1 MTYNSPEEYIEA
13 MRTILNSGDFA
24 GAQQLSFKAVE
35 HYPDHAEIKKI
46 ARILAPSVVRVRK
59 EPRDPN
65 VLVNQNWIK
74 QNRMQYRGNWV
85 ALKDGKLL
93 AIGKNVDELVEQ
105 VGDIK
110 EKRIFVTAIY

>member
-46 ARILAPSVVRVRK
+46 ARILAPSLVRVIK
-59 EPRDPN
+59 EPTDPKIW
-65 VLVNQNWIK
+65 LNQEWIK

-93 AIGKNVDELVEQ
+93 AIGKNVDELAEQ

-110 EKRIFVTAIY
+110 EQRIFVTAIY